1 MQNQPNHLKKTFLSG
16 VFLLS
21 VSTILV
27 KIVGLLYKIPM
38 LSYLGAEG
46 MGYFNSAYEI
56 YAFFCVIATA
66 GLPVALSVLIS
77 AALAKGENGKVKRL
91 YRAALIA
98 FLVIGLLGSILMAVF
113 AGKFCQLIQSENA
126 ELAILSI
133 SPTVFLI
140 CISSALRGYFQGYGK
155 MAQTAVSQLI
165 EAVGKLVFGL
175 FLARTALLAG
185 RPTYQ
190 VAAAAGAGLT
200 LGTLVSLIY
209 LILEKIRFS
218 KTISGKA
225 EGQTEQLP
233 EKAEKIGAICLSL
246 AKLAIPITLGAVS
259 VNLTKLIDMTMI
271 LRRLQ
276 SIGYSEVSANEAYGG
291 YTTLALSVYGL
302 LPTLV
307 NSIALPL
314 IPLLSAAV
322 ASGDRER
329 QRALVQASYRI
340 TALFAVP
347 AAVGISIFAKPILS
361 LLFAREE
368 AAVLSAA
375 PLLSVLGVSVFLSC
389 MITATNSVLH
399 AYRSVNRPILSLLV
413 GSAVKI
419 AVAYF
424 LIGNPNIGIL
434 GAPVSS
440 FFCNAVVVLLNL
452 VFADHLC
459 KIPSLWK
466 VFFKPFAFSAVSGF
480 FAWSFY
486 QWMIQKAGEGK
497 IPTLIVLGT
506 MVISYFLFAILGGGL
521 SNSDLAA
528 IPLGKRVLP
537 VLDRFRHLGKKK
549 NGNF

>member
-1 MQNQPNHLKKTFLSG
+1 MQNQPQNVKKTFLSG

-21 VSTILV
+21 VSTVLV
-27 KIVGLLYKIPM
+27 KVVGLLYKIPM

-77 AALAKGENGKVKRL
+77 AALAKGETGRVKRL
-91 YRAALIA
+91 YRASLVA
-98 FLVIGLLGSILMAVF
+98 FLIIGILGSVLMAVF
-113 AGKFCQLIQSENA
+113 AGQFCNLIRSENA
-126 ELAILSI
+126 KLSILAI
-133 SPTVFLI
+133 SPTVLLI
-140 CISSALRGYFQGYGK
+140 CVSSALRGYFQGFGK

-165 EAVGKLVFGL
+165 EAIGKLAFGL
-175 FLARTALLAG
+175 LLARAALLAG

-190 VAAAAGAGLT
+190 VAAAAGVGLT
-200 LGTLVSLIY
+200 LGTLASLFY
-209 LILEKIRFS
+209 LIIEKVRFR
-218 KTISGKA
+218 KKQNEKMIEQAQIS
-225 EGQTEQLP
+225 
-233 EKAEKIGAICLSL
+233 EKPEKIGSICASL
-246 AKLAIPITLGAVS
+246 AKLAVPITLGAVS
-259 VNLTKLIDMTMI
+259 VNLTKLIDMAMI

-276 SIGYSEVSANEAYGG
+276 SIGYNEVLANEAYGG

-314 IPLLSAAV
+314 IPLLSAAI
-322 ASGDRER
+322 ASENKER
-329 QRALVQASYRI
+329 QLALVQASYRI
-340 TALFAVP
+340 TAVFAVP
-347 AAVGISIFAKPILS
+347 AAVGISVFSKPILS

-399 AYRSVNRPILSLLV
+399 AYRSVNRPILSLLA
-413 GSAVKI
+413 GSIVKI

-434 GAPVSS
+434 GAPISS

-452 VFADHLC
+452 IFADRLC
-459 KIPSLWK
+459 RVPSLWK
-466 VFFKPFAFSAVSGF
+466 TFLKPLAFSGVSAF
-480 FAWSFY
+480 FAWSLY
-486 QWMIQKAGEGK
+486 RLLLQRMGEGT
-497 IPTLIVLGT
+497 IPTLIALGT
-506 MVISYFLFAILGGGL
+506 MIFLYFVLVLLGGGV
-521 SNSDLAA
+521 SDSDLAA
-528 IPLGKRVLP
+528 MPLGKRVIP
-537 VLDRFRHLGKKK
+537 VLHKIRGQKKT
-549 NGNF
+549 GTG

>member
-1 MQNQPNHLKKTFLSG
+1 MQNQPQNVKKTFLSG

-21 VSTILV
+21 VSTVLV
-27 KIVGLLYKIPM
+27 KVVGLLYKIPM

-77 AALAKGENGKVKRL
+77 AALAKGETGRVKRL
-91 YRAALIA
+91 YRASLVA
-98 FLVIGLLGSILMAVF
+98 FLIIGILGSVLMAVF
-113 AGKFCQLIQSENA
+113 AGQFCNLIRSENA
-126 ELAILSI
+126 KLSILAI
-133 SPTVFLI
+133 SPTVLLI
-140 CISSALRGYFQGYGK
+140 CVSSALRGYFQGFGK

-165 EAVGKLVFGL
+165 EAIGKLAFGL
-175 FLARTALLAG
+175 LLARAALLAG

-190 VAAAAGAGLT
+190 VAAAAGVGLT
-200 LGTLVSLIY
+200 LGTLASLFY
-209 LILEKIRFS
+209 LIIEKVRFR
-218 KTISGKA
+218 KKQNEKKIEQTQIS
-225 EGQTEQLP
+225 
-233 EKAEKIGAICLSL
+233 EKPEKIGSICASL
-246 AKLAIPITLGAVS
+246 AKLAVPITLGAVS
-259 VNLTKLIDMTMI
+259 VNLTKLIDMAMI

-276 SIGYSEVSANEAYGG
+276 SIGYNEVLANEAYGG

-314 IPLLSAAV
+314 IPLLSAAI
-322 ASGDRER
+322 ASENKER
-329 QRALVQASYRI
+329 QLALVQASYRI
-340 TALFAVP
+340 TAVFAVP

-399 AYRSVNRPILSLLV
+399 AYRSVNRPILSLLA
-413 GSAVKI
+413 GSVVKI

-434 GAPVSS
+434 GAPISS

-452 VFADHLC
+452 IFADRLC
-459 KIPSLWK
+459 RVPSLWK
-466 VFFKPFAFSAVSGF
+466 TFLKPLAFSGVSAF
-480 FAWSFY
+480 FAWSLY
-486 QWMIQKAGEGK
+486 RLLLQRMGEGT
-497 IPTLIVLGT
+497 ITTLIALGT
-506 MVISYFLFAILGGGL
+506 MIFLYFVLVLLGGGV
-521 SNSDLAA
+521 SDSDLAA
-528 IPLGKRVLP
+528 MPLGKRVIP
-537 VLDRFRHLGKKK
+537 VLHKIRGQKKT
-549 NGNF
+549 GTG

>member
-1 MQNQPNHLKKTFLSG
+1 MQNQPQNVKKTFLSG

-21 VSTILV
+21 VSTVLV
-27 KIVGLLYKIPM
+27 KVVGLLYKIPM

-77 AALAKGENGKVKRL
+77 AALAKGETGRVKRL
-91 YRAALIA
+91 YRASLVA
-98 FLVIGLLGSILMAVF
+98 FLIIGILGSVLMAVF
-113 AGKFCQLIQSENA
+113 AGQFCNLIRSENA
-126 ELAILSI
+126 KLSILAI
-133 SPTVFLI
+133 SPTVLLI
-140 CISSALRGYFQGYGK
+140 CVSSALRGYFQGFGK

-165 EAVGKLVFGL
+165 EAIGKLAFGL
-175 FLARTALLAG
+175 LLARAALLAG

-190 VAAAAGAGLT
+190 VAAAAGVGLT
-200 LGTLVSLIY
+200 LGTLASLFY
-209 LILEKIRFS
+209 LIIEKVRFR
-218 KTISGKA
+218 KKQNEKMIEQAQIS
-225 EGQTEQLP
+225 
-233 EKAEKIGAICLSL
+233 EKPEKIGSICASL
-246 AKLAIPITLGAVS
+246 AKLAVPITLGAVS
-259 VNLTKLIDMTMI
+259 VNLTKLIDMAMI

-276 SIGYSEVSANEAYGG
+276 SIGYNEVLANEAYGG

-314 IPLLSAAV
+314 IPLLSAAI
-322 ASGDRER
+322 ASENKER
-329 QRALVQASYRI
+329 QLALVQASYRI
-340 TALFAVP
+340 TAVFAVP

-399 AYRSVNRPILSLLV
+399 AYRSVNRPILSLLA
-413 GSAVKI
+413 GSVVKI

-424 LIGNPNIGIL
+424 FIGNPNIGIL
-434 GAPVSS
+434 GAPISS

-452 VFADHLC
+452 IFADRLC
-459 KIPSLWK
+459 RVPSLWK
-466 VFFKPFAFSAVSGF
+466 TFLKPLAFSGVSAF
-480 FAWSFY
+480 FAWSLY
-486 QWMIQKAGEGK
+486 RLLLQRMGEGT
-497 IPTLIVLGT
+497 IPTLIALGT
-506 MVISYFLFAILGGGL
+506 MIFLYFVLVLLGGGV
-521 SNSDLAA
+521 SDSDLAA
-528 IPLGKRVLP
+528 MPLGKRVIP
-537 VLDRFRHLGKKK
+537 VLHKIRGQKKT
-549 NGNF
+549 GTG

>member
-1 MQNQPNHLKKTFLSG
+1 MQNQPQNVKKTFLSG

-21 VSTILV
+21 VSTVLV
-27 KIVGLLYKIPM
+27 KVVGLLYKIPM

-77 AALAKGENGKVKRL
+77 AALAKGETGRVKRL
-91 YRAALIA
+91 YRASLVA
-98 FLVIGLLGSILMAVF
+98 FLIIGILGSVLMAVF
-113 AGKFCQLIQSENA
+113 AGQFCNLIRSENA
-126 ELAILSI
+126 KLSILAI
-133 SPTVFLI
+133 SPTVLLI
-140 CISSALRGYFQGYGK
+140 CVSSALRGYFQGFGK

-165 EAVGKLVFGL
+165 EAIGKLAFGL
-175 FLARTALLAG
+175 LLARAALLAG

-190 VAAAAGAGLT
+190 VAAAAGVGLT
-200 LGTLVSLIY
+200 LGTLASLFY
-209 LILEKIRFS
+209 LIIEKVRFR
-218 KTISGKA
+218 KKQNEKKIEQTQIS
-225 EGQTEQLP
+225 
-233 EKAEKIGAICLSL
+233 EKPEKIGSICASL
-246 AKLAIPITLGAVS
+246 AKLAVPITLGAVS
-259 VNLTKLIDMTMI
+259 VNLTKLIDMAMI

-276 SIGYSEVSANEAYGG
+276 SIGYNEVLANEAYGG

-314 IPLLSAAV
+314 IPLLSAAI
-322 ASGDRER
+322 ASENKER
-329 QRALVQASYRI
+329 QLALVQASYRI
-340 TALFAVP
+340 TAVFAVP

-399 AYRSVNRPILSLLV
+399 AYRSVNRPILSLLA
-413 GSAVKI
+413 GSVVKI

-424 LIGNPNIGIL
+424 FIGNPNIGIL
-434 GAPVSS
+434 GAPISS

-452 VFADHLC
+452 IFADRLC
-459 KIPSLWK
+459 RVPSLWK
-466 VFFKPFAFSAVSGF
+466 TFLKPLAFSGVSAF
-480 FAWSFY
+480 FAWSLY
-486 QWMIQKAGEGK
+486 RLLLQRMGEGT
-497 IPTLIVLGT
+497 IPTLIALGT
-506 MVISYFLFAILGGGL
+506 MIFLYFVLVLLGGGV
-521 SNSDLAA
+521 SDSDLAA
-528 IPLGKRVLP
+528 MPLGKRVIP
-537 VLDRFRHLGKKK
+537 VLHKIRGQKKT
-549 NGNF
+549 GTG

>member
-1 MQNQPNHLKKTFLSG
+1 MQNQPQNVKKTFLSG

-21 VSTILV
+21 VSTVLV
-27 KIVGLLYKIPM
+27 KVVGLLYKIPM

-77 AALAKGENGKVKRL
+77 AALAKGETGRVKRL
-91 YRAALIA
+91 YRASLVA
-98 FLVIGLLGSILMAVF
+98 FLIIGILGTVLMAVF
-113 AGKFCQLIQSENA
+113 AGQFCNLIRSENA
-126 ELAILSI
+126 KLSILAI
-133 SPTVFLI
+133 SPTVLLI
-140 CISSALRGYFQGYGK
+140 CVSSALRGYFQGFGK

-165 EAVGKLVFGL
+165 EAIGKLAFGL
-175 FLARTALLAG
+175 LLARAALLAG

-190 VAAAAGAGLT
+190 VAAAAGVGLT
-200 LGTLVSLIY
+200 LGTLASLFY
-209 LILEKIRFS
+209 LIIEKVRFR
-218 KTISGKA
+218 KKQNEKKIEQTQIS
-225 EGQTEQLP
+225 
-233 EKAEKIGAICLSL
+233 EKPEKIGSICASL
-246 AKLAIPITLGAVS
+246 AKLAVPITLGAVS
-259 VNLTKLIDMTMI
+259 VNLTKLIDMAMI

-276 SIGYSEVSANEAYGG
+276 SIGYNEVLANEAYGG

-314 IPLLSAAV
+314 IPLLSAAI
-322 ASGDRER
+322 ASENKER
-329 QRALVQASYRI
+329 QLALVQASYRI
-340 TALFAVP
+340 TAVFAVP

-399 AYRSVNRPILSLLV
+399 AYRSVNRPILSLLA
-413 GSAVKI
+413 GSVVKI

-424 LIGNPNIGIL
+424 FIGNPNIGIL
-434 GAPVSS
+434 GAPISS

-452 VFADHLC
+452 IFADRLC
-459 KIPSLWK
+459 RVPSLWK
-466 VFFKPFAFSAVSGF
+466 TFLKPLAFSGVSAF
-480 FAWSFY
+480 FAWSLY
-486 QWMIQKAGEGK
+486 RLLLQRMGEGT
-497 IPTLIVLGT
+497 ITTLIALGT
-506 MVISYFLFAILGGGL
+506 MIFLYFVLVLLGGGV
-521 SNSDLAA
+521 SDSDLAA
-528 IPLGKRVLP
+528 MPLGKRVIP
-537 VLDRFRHLGKKK
+537 VLHKIRGQKKT
-549 NGNF
+549 GTG